1 MTDSNVLNLPIYGK
15 PIELDDQGVYYTLN
29 KKTGAINNVFKLVYE
44 ADAHENWDWYLY
56 QLKNTNKDGEM
67 GWVILADNGDYPLK
81 SLSTEEIKYHFNKPE
96 YAEPKGAWQLM
107 RNSRY
112 GFGKFTPVHAAQEIQ
127 YAMILFSNEDATE
140 ATLGSKMPRMPRM
153 LVPLL
158 IQKAEDE
165 VLQSLAELS

>member
-1 MTDSNVLNLPIYGK
+1 MSDSNVFNLPIYGK
-15 PIELDDQGVYYTLN
+15 PIELDDQGIYYTLN
-29 KKTGAINNVFKLVYE
+29 KKTGAINNLFNLVYE
-44 ADAHENWDWYLY
+44 QSALDDEDWYLY

-67 GWVILADNGDYPLK
+67 GWVILADNGNYPLK
-81 SLSTEEIKYHFNKPE
+81 SIGTEEIKYHFDKPE

-112 GFGKFTPVHAAQEIQ
+112 GFGKFTPVFVSEKIQ
-127 YAMILFSNEDATE
+127 YAMILFSNDEVNE
-140 ATLGSKMPRMPRM
+140 ANPWPKM

-165 VLQSLAELS
+165 VLQSLADLR

>member
-1 MTDSNVLNLPIYGK
+1 MSDSNVFNLPIYGK
-15 PIELDDQGVYYTLN
+15 PIELEDQGVYFAKN
-29 KKTGAINNVFKLVYE
+29 KKTGAINNVFHLIYE
-44 ADAHENWDWYLY
+44 ESEWYLY
-56 QLKNTNKDGEM
+56 QLKNTRKDGEM

-81 SLSTEEIKYHFNKPE
+81 SVETDEIRHHFDKPE

-112 GFGKFTPVHAAQEIQ
+112 GFGKFTPLHAEDDIK
-127 YAMILFSNEDATE
+127 YAMILFSGTE
-140 ATLGSKMPRMPRM
+140 MPELPKM

-165 VLQSLAELS
+165 VLKSLAELD

>member
-1 MTDSNVLNLPIYGK
+1 MSDRNIFNLPIYGK
-15 PIELDDQGVYYTLN
+15 PIELDDQGIYFAKN
-29 KKTGAINNVFKLVYE
+29 KKTGAINNVFQLVYE
-44 ADAHENWDWYLY
+44 GDAKEDQDWYLY

-81 SLSTEEIKYHFNKPE
+81 SLPTEEIKYYFDKPE

-112 GFGKFTPVHAAQEIQ
+112 GFGKFTPVHAEDDIK
-127 YAMILFSNEDATE
+127 YAMVLFSSAEISET
-140 ATLGSKMPRMPRM
+140 SRMPKM

-165 VLQSLAELS
+165 VLQSLAESD

>member
-1 MTDSNVLNLPIYGK
+1 MQNNVFNIPIYGK
-15 PIELDDQGVYYTLN
+15 PVTLDDQGVYYANN
-29 KKTGAINNVFKLVYE
+29 KKTGAINNVFQLVYE
-44 ADAHENWDWYLY
+44 DGDWYLY
-56 QLKNTNKDGEM
+56 QLKNTSKHGEM

-81 SLSTEEIKYHFNKPE
+81 SLTSEEIKQHFDKPE

-112 GFGKFTPVHAAQEIQ
+112 GFGKFTPVHADEEVK
-127 YAMILFSNEDATE
+127 YAMILFSTDDPA
-140 ATLGSKMPRMPRM
+140 KM

-165 VLQSLAELS
+165 VLKSLAEPD

>member
-1 MTDSNVLNLPIYGK
+1 MTDSNVFNLPIYGK
-15 PIELDDQGVYYTLN
+15 PITLDDQGVYYANN
-29 KKTGAINNVFKLVYE
+29 KKTGAINNVFQLAYE
-44 ADAHENWDWYLY
+44 TDVNKEGDWYLY
-56 QLKNTNKDGEM
+56 QLKNTSKQGEM

-81 SLSTEEIKYHFNKPE
+81 SLGTEDIKHYFDKPE

-112 GFGKFTPVHAAQEIQ
+112 GFGKFTPVHADAEIK
-127 YAMILFSNEDATE
+127 YAMILFSADDPT
-140 ATLGSKMPRMPRM
+140 KM

-165 VLQSLAELS
+165 ALKSLAEPESEPD